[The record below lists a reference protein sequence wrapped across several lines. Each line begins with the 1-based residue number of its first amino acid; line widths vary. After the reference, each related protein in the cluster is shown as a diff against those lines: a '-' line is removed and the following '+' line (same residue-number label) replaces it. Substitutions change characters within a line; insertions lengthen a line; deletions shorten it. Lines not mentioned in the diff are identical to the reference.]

1 MILRKKKNRSYTTIF
16 IRHTRDILRRKK
28 VVEFIWCFYT
38 DYEFLSSV
46 FGYKGALE
54 IKDFINFSNGI
65 VVGCVVI
72 LHLMAQFYLQVDF
85 DPSLRRDM
93 ALQRVSITPP
103 EFYTTANNFANYDKK
118 NALIK
123 YVLFIVILSWLVL
136 LDFLLS
142 LVNDYSHLTN
152 RLRPVY
158 VPMNT
163 PVWSRAS

>member
-28 VVEFIWCFYT
+28 VVEFVWCFYT

-72 LHLMAQFYLQVDF
+72 LHLMAQFYQLILTQVYGEIWHSREF
-85 DPSLRRDM
+85 QSHHRNSTQQQTILR
-93 ALQRVSITPP
+93 ITIKRTH
-103 EFYTTANNFANYDKK
+103 F
-118 NALIK
+118 IK
-123 YVLFIVILSWLVL
+123 YVLSIVILSWLVL